1 MAQQVEQLI
10 RNQQVAGPNPAT
22 SSKKTAIPRVWR
34 FFYANEQFV
43 TVGTCRL
50 FLRGPRKTFVLWGEQ
65 KVAGPNPAN
74 SKKTAIP
81 RVWRFFYANEQFV
94 TVGTCRLFL
103 RGPRKT
109 FVLWGEQKVAG
120 PNPANSKKTAIPRV
134 WRFFY
139 ANEQFATVST
149 C

>member
-22 SSKKTAIPRVWR
+22 SSKKNRNTSCMAV
-34 FFYANEQFV
+34 FYANEQIV

-65 KVAGPNPAN
+65 KVTGPNPAN

-81 RVWRFFYANEQFV
+81 RV
-94 TVGTCRLFL
+94 
-103 RGPRKT
+103 
-109 FVLWGEQKVAG
+109 
-120 PNPANSKKTAIPRV
+120 
-134 WRFFY
+134 
-139 ANEQFATVST
+139 
-149 C
+149 

>member
-1 MAQQVEQLI
+1 MKNRLHFLFKFDIIQKQSKIASVAQQVEQLI

-74 SKKTAIP
+74 SIKKILCL
-81 RVWRFFYANEQFV
+81 VHGIFFEL
-94 TVGTCRLFL
+94 TSSL
-103 RGPRKT
+103 
-109 FVLWGEQKVAG
+109 
-120 PNPANSKKTAIPRV
+120 
-134 WRFFY
+134 
-139 ANEQFATVST
+139 
-149 C
+149 

>member
-1 MAQQVEQLI
+1 MAV
-10 RNQQVAGPNPAT
+10 
-22 SSKKTAIPRVWR
+22 
-34 FFYANEQFV
+34 FYANEQIV

-74 SKKTAIP
+74 SIKNRNTS
-81 RVWRFFYANEQFV
+81 
-94 TVGTCRLFL
+94 C
-103 RGPRKT
+103 
-109 FVLWGEQKVAG
+109 VA
-120 PNPANSKKTAIPRV
+120 V
-134 WRFFY
+134 FY

>member
-74 SKKTAIP
+74 SKTCVNTAFMQI
-81 RVWRFFYANEQFV
+81 FSF
-94 TVGTCRLFL
+94 
-103 RGPRKT
+103 
-109 FVLWGEQKVAG
+109 
-120 PNPANSKKTAIPRV
+120 
-134 WRFFY
+134 
-139 ANEQFATVST
+139 
-149 C
+149 

>member
-1 MAQQVEQLI
+1 MAV
-10 RNQQVAGPNPAT
+10 
-22 SSKKTAIPRVWR
+22 
-34 FFYANEQFV
+34 FYANEQ
-43 TVGTCRL
+43 
-50 FLRGPRKTFVLWGEQ
+50 
-65 KVAGPNPAN
+65 
-74 SKKTAIP
+74 I
-81 RVWRFFYANEQFV
+81 V